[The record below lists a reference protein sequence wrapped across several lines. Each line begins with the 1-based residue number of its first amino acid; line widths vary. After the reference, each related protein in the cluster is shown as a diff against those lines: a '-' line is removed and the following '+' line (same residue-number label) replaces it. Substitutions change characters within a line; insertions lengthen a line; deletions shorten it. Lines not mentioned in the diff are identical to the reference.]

1 MQFYNDLE
9 RASQQIRQ
17 SSAATDRALGEIKQT
32 ASQILVDMERAR
44 LVRQEQLREI
54 HQNVEA
60 MQETVDVMLHTE
72 SGRRG

>member
-32 ASQILVDMERAR
+32 ASQILIDMERAR
-44 LVRQEQLREI
+44 LVRQEQSREI
-54 HQNVEA
+54 HQNMAA
-60 MQETVDVMLHTE
+60 MQETLDVMLHTE

>member
-54 HQNVEA
+54 HRNVEA

-72 SGRRG
+72 SGRSG